1 MFQAKK
7 DTCVCV
13 CVCMFCSSIPYLPSH
28 DQSGFIAVGAVG
40 TVNDTPTY
48 CYKVVT
54 FENSKSVQVTDGATI
69 IIILKEECEL
79 KKHTKFSNLNKS
91 GPPEFMYIVLT

>member
-1 MFQAKK
+1 
-7 DTCVCV
+7 
-13 CVCMFCSSIPYLPSH
+13 MFCSSIPYLPSH
-28 DQSGFIAVGAVG
+28 DQSGFIAVGAV
-40 TVNDTPTY
+40 NDTPIY

-54 FENSKSVQVTDGATI
+54 FENSKRVQVTDTATI

-91 GPPEFMYIVLT
+91 GPPQYMYIVLT